1 MKAMELKH
9 CHDCGVAPGERHQP
23 GCDTERCSFCGGQR
37 LQCNCPDHDP
47 YFSRWTGIW
56 PGKAEA
62 DFLGVD
68 LNAFAWRY
76 AEIFFKKPRGRTH
89 MDSMRDELRKG
100 LRSEWVKRLTVVE
113 QQIQVVMLDLVEQER
128 PTAWDCGG
136 WKEAQAYHTCTFD
149 DGQLYA
155 NLHTARQ
162 IILGEMPGQAGLD
175 PRPDRVAG
183 EKERSRSR
191 MLKDITA
198 TADKPSMTFRIVM
211 NNGISVGSDGCVKA
225 ELEMNEGRITAIHI
239 WPINEAPYYMRLPDQ
254 NRIARITSEV
264 NTPVHP
270 TATGEGAESNG
281 DNDGE

>member
-1 MKAMELKH
+1 
-9 CHDCGVAPGERHQP
+9 
-23 GCDTERCSFCGGQR
+23 
-37 LQCNCPDHDP
+37 
-47 YFSRWTGIW
+47 
-56 PGKAEA
+56 
-62 DFLGVD
+62 
-68 LNAFAWRY
+68 
-76 AEIFFKKPRGRTH
+76 
-89 MDSMRDELRKG
+89 
-100 LRSEWVKRLTVVE
+100 
-113 QQIQVVMLDLVEQER
+113 
-128 PTAWDCGG
+128 
-136 WKEAQAYHTCTFD
+136 
-149 DGQLYA
+149 
-155 NLHTARQ
+155 
-162 IILGEMPGQAGLD
+162 
-175 PRPDRVAG
+175 
-183 EKERSRSR
+183 